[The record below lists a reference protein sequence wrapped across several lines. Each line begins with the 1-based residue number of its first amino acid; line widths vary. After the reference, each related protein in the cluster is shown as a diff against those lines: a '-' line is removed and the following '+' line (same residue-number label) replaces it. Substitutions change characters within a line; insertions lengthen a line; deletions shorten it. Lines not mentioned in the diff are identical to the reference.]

1 MNKKFLATTFTE
13 KEGFILDTVWQG
25 PKDSHSTYSLTL
37 NQGISMNAP
46 NAAKIF
52 DATEEAIEHL
62 VELGLIRGE
71 RLKDAAG
78 KIYFGDLKLT
88 NKGEQETIR
97 HRKLGA
103 DFKQHLATVA
113 DYDRVVTDEIKKATE
128 KNKQ

>member
-1 MNKKFLATTFTE
+1 MNKKSLATTFTE
-13 KEGFILDTVWQG
+13 EEGFILDTVWQG
-25 PKDSHSTYSLTL
+25 PKDSHSTFSLTL
-37 NQGISMNAP
+37 NQGVSMNAP
-46 NAAKIF
+46 DAAKVF
-52 DATEEAIEHL
+52 NATEEAVEHL
-62 VELGLIRGE
+62 IELGLLRGD

-103 DFKQHLATVA
+103 DFKRHLATVA
-113 DYDRVVTDEIKKATE
+113 DYDRVVTGEIKKAAE